1 MQGCDIKFVKYS
13 KVLINVLTFYEYFQ
27 STRVLVVLLSDSCAC
42 HSALSS
48 GNVHNVLLRADVHSY
63 VFGDQNK

>member
-1 MQGCDIKFVKYS
+1 MDYFV
-13 KVLINVLTFYEYFQ
+13 NTGD
-27 STRVLVVLLSDSCAC
+27 VLLSNSCAC

-48 GNVHNVLLRADVHSY
+48 GNVHNVLLRADGHSY